1 MPVLRWVPRAAC
13 AVVVLVTAIG
23 ATVMFGQLVIL
34 VAAAAML
41 AIGVASAYI
50 LVPIARGARSLVWS
64 RMADVFEWL
73 AVALSLPA
81 ALLAAD
87 ILNAVRGMM
96 SS

>member
-1 MPVLRWVPRAAC
+1 
-13 AVVVLVTAIG
+13 VVVLVAAIG

-41 AIGVASAYI
+41 VIGVAAAYI
-50 LVPIARGARSLVWS
+50 LVPISKGARSLAWS
-64 RMADVFEWL
+64 RLADVFEWL
-73 AVALSLPA
+73 AVVLSFPA

-87 ILNAVRGMM
+87 VLTVVRGMM